1 MTSID
6 PRTYQAIDEALD
18 DAGQTTRVT
27 VVEAIVAAIKDG
39 RIPGL
44 TTCDIPPPYG
54 QMRED
59 ADEDLW
65 VKINDGSSSPWQ
77 NVTTGEYASD
87 AIAAGWKVVWTP
99 GDEARART
107 ITSNMVDAGQWV
119 PLGVTSTGARCY
131 GPPPTP

>member
-6 PRTYQAIDEALD
+6 PRTYQAIDDALD

-27 VVEAIVAAIKDG
+27 VVEAIVAAITAG
-39 RIPGL
+39 RVPGL
-44 TTCDIPPPYG
+44 TTCPPPPPYG

-59 ADEDLW
+59 CDEDLW

-99 GDEARART
+99 GDE
-107 ITSNMVDAGQWV
+107 VVKPGHVQV
-119 PLGVTSTGARCY
+119 PR
-131 GPPPTP
+131 

>member
-18 DAGQTTRVT
+18 DAGQTTLVT

-54 QMRED
+54 QMREWGRK
-59 ADEDLW
+59 AE
-65 VKINDGSSSPWQ
+65 
-77 NVTTGEYASD
+77 EAS
-87 AIAAGWKVVWTP
+87 
-99 GDEARART
+99 
-107 ITSNMVDAGQWV
+107 
-119 PLGVTSTGARCY
+119 
-131 GPPPTP
+131 